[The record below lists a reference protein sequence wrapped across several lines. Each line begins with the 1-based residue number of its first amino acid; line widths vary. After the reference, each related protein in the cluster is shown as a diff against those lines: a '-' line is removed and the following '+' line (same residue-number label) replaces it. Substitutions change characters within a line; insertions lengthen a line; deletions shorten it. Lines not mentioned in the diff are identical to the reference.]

1 MAIVINRT
9 GIWTVRIRTIA
20 KIPIQGH
27 VYLFAY
33 RGSRFAIEIE
43 IIRSIDKV
51 FIFQRHSKVF
61 YDGKAAF
68 V

>member
-1 MAIVINRT
+1 MSPMN
-9 GIWTVRIRTIA
+9 IRA
-20 KIPIQGH
+20 R
-27 VYLFAY
+27 LFIRQYGWRLAV
-33 RGSRFAIEIE
+33 ANE

-51 FIFQRHSKVF
+51 FILQRYSKVF